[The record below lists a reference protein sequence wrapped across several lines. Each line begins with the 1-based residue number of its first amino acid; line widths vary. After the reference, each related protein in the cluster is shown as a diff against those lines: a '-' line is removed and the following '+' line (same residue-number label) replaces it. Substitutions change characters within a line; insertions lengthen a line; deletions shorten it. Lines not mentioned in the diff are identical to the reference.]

1 MFLAVGHRKDKI
13 MAKKNE
19 WKWDRTRI
27 ILKNPKGEEV
37 VLTSEDLN
45 DQTMNNIFE
54 DIEDYVEKKEG
65 VLK

>member
-1 MFLAVGHRKDKI
+1 

-27 ILKNPKGEEV
+27 ILKNPKDEEV

-54 DIEDYVEKKEG
+54 DIEDYVEKKGGRLE
-65 VLK
+65 

>member
-1 MFLAVGHRKDKI
+1 MAKDKL
-13 MAKKNE
+13 

-27 ILKNPKGEEV
+27 ILKDPKGEEV

-54 DIEDYVEKKEG
+54 DIEEYVKEREG
-65 VLK
+65 VLE

>member
-1 MFLAVGHRKDKI
+1 MAKDKL
-13 MAKKNE
+13 

-27 ILKNPKGEEV
+27 ILKDPKGEEV

-54 DIEDYVEKKEG
+54 DIEDYVEEEG
-65 VLK
+65 GKLEYWSGGIYQ

>member
-1 MFLAVGHRKDKI
+1 LNRKEKNKMAEDKL
-13 MAKKNE
+13 

-27 ILKNPKGEEV
+27 ILKDPKGKEV

-54 DIEDYVEKKEG
+54 DIEDYVEKEG
-65 VLK
+65 GKLE